1 MATKKS
7 NSGNSA
13 GAGRGNA
20 KAGKKSSPTFTAEQ
34 NKSMLQELFMEEL
47 RDIYWAEKH
56 LVKALPKMQK
66 AASSEELAG
75 AFEDHLAV
83 TEEQVTRVEQVFELL
98 GEKPRGKKCEAMEGL
113 VQEAESIIDD
123 TEDGSST
130 RDVALIIAAQ
140 KVEHYEIAAYGGLA
154 TLAKTLGNEEV
165 GNILG
170 EILEEEKEADEILT
184 QLAENSINME
194 AASETEEEESSE
206 EEEMEEEK

>member
-7 NSGNSA
+7 NSASNANSDQS
-13 GAGRGNA
+13 GA
-20 KAGKKSSPTFTAEQ
+20 KATNKSSATREQ
-34 NKSMLQELFMEEL
+34 NQSMLLELFMEEL

-66 AASSEELAG
+66 AATSEELAA

-83 TEEQVTRVEQVFELL
+83 TEEQVTRLEQVFELL

-113 VQEAESIIDD
+113 VSEAESIIED
-123 TEDGSST
+123 TEEGTST

-140 KVEHYEIAAYGGLA
+140 KVEHYEIATYGGLA
-154 TLAKTLGNEEV
+154 TLAKTVGNEEV

-170 EILEEEKEADEILT
+170 EILEEEKETDELLT
-184 QLAENSINME
+184 QLAETSINME
-194 AASETEEEESSE
+194 AATETEEDEN
-206 EEEMEEEK
+206 